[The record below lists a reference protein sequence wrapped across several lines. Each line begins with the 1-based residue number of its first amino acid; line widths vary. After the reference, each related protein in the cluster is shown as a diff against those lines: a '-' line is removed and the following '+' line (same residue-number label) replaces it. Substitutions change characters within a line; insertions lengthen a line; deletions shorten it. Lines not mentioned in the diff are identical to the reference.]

1 MQEKAKAMSEKIE
14 FAATKEIVEEVK
26 VSDMVQEAKEQML
39 KIERLE
45 SELSLA
51 HDRIQELTESYSYMS
66 NIAVIA
72 GIAAVFS
79 ATTFTLTSVVVA
91 KVK

>member
-1 MQEKAKAMSEKIE
+1 MI
-14 FAATKEIVEEVK
+14 
-26 VSDMVQEAKEQML
+26 QEAKEQML

-91 KVK
+91 KVI

>member
-66 NIAVIA
+66 NIALIA

-79 ATTFTLTSVVVA
+79 ATTLTLTSVVVA